1 MESWLPFLC
10 FCHMVGLFLSQGTSF
25 LISKNNA
32 INAWNIVLSMTETA
46 PAVSLQQLIIAAEF
60 ALVERG

>member
-1 MESWLPFLC
+1 
-10 FCHMVGLFLSQGTSF
+10 
-25 LISKNNA
+25 
-32 INAWNIVLSMTETA
+32 LSMTETA